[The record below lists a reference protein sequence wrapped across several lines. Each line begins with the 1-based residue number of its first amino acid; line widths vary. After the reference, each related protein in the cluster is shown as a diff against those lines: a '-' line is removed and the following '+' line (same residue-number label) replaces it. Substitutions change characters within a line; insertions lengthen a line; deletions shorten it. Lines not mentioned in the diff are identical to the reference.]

1 MHRPQDAAGLVAYV
15 PYGEAHDDGQ
25 GRTEDMTVADSMSAC
40 PGATRTR
47 LVSTHC
53 PASKHLSAQTVAPE
67 TDIIVNHII
76 IRACQNSDRRP
87 CEELIRGAFWDVYRP
102 GCVEHLLAH
111 QAWDSP
117 DLAFALI
124 AEDDDI
130 AGCLIGTL
138 AQVAGPSGRTRQV
151 LYLGPL
157 AVSPARQHEGIG
169 TQLMQH
175 GLTEGARLGLAK
187 AFLYGDP
194 GYYARFGF
202 RNAASLGVSTA
213 KGANFD
219 AFMGIELAP
228 ARKPGEDGRL
238 HEASVFDFSPDRL
251 AEFDA
256 QFPIRVK
263 HVRPGQFAQ

>member
-1 MHRPQDAAGLVAYV
+1 M
-15 PYGEAHDDGQ
+15 
-25 GRTEDMTVADSMSAC
+25 
-40 PGATRTR
+40 
-47 LVSTHC
+47 
-53 PASKHLSAQTVAPE
+53 
-67 TDIIVNHII
+67 NNII

-87 CEELIRGAFWDVYRP
+87 CEELIRDAFWDVYRP

-124 AEDDDI
+124 AEDDHLV
-130 AGCLIGTL
+130 GCLIGTL
-138 AQVAGPSGRTRQV
+138 AHVAGTDGRTRQV

-157 AVSPARQHEGIG
+157 AVSPPRQHEGIG
-169 TQLMQH
+169 THLMQH
-175 GLTEGARLGLAK
+175 GLTEGARLGLAE

-194 GYYARFGF
+194 GFYARFGF

-213 KGANFD
+213 DGANFD

-228 ARKPGEDGRL
+228 AGEPREGGRL
-238 HEASVFDFSPDRL
+238 HEASLFDLNPDRL

-256 QFPIRVK
+256 QFPTRAK